1 MDRTS
6 LFTSAVAGAVAGSLA
21 WFVLKPFVDRQMEAG
36 IREQLQTQLP
46 QQLNAQLDTKLR
58 QYGFTPETGRQVAS
72 LISAVS
78 RTGVI

>member
-1 MDRTS
+1 MDKQNLLT
-6 LFTSAVAGAVAGSLA
+6 AVIAGAVTGSLA
-21 WFVLKPFVDRQMEAG
+21 WLVLKPVVNSQMETA

-58 QYGFTPETGRQVAS
+58 QYGFTPETGQQVAR
-72 LISAVS
+72 LIAAAS